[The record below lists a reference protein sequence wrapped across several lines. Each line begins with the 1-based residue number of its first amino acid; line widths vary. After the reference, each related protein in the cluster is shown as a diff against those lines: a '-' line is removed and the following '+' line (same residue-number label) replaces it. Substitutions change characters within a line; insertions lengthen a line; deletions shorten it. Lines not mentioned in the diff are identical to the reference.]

1 MDPRPID
8 INLFYLKLYFIRQNN
23 QERSDN
29 VWKCCK
35 ISLKSGSV
43 EGSSVFTL
51 VLSQSITTIHVWNT
65 SRCVLK
71 KEEIKIVSSIL
82 KL

>member
-29 VWKCCK
+29 V
-35 ISLKSGSV
+35 
-43 EGSSVFTL
+43 
-51 VLSQSITTIHVWNT
+51 
-65 SRCVLK
+65 
-71 KEEIKIVSSIL
+71 
-82 KL
+82 